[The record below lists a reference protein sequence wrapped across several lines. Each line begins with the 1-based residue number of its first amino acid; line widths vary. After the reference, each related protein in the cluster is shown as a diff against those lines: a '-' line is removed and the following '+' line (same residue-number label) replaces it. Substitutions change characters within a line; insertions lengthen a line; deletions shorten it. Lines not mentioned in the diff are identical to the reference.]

1 MFTGI
6 DFEKAI
12 DYYRKGKE
20 VIVLDRAS
28 VGKNGKSGYDTFPF
42 EAIVKEPEVGEI
54 YNGLVKTIQ
63 PFGAFVEILPGKDGL
78 CHISK
83 LANHRVEKVED
94 VVKEGDWLKVKVMEV
109 DKKTGKISLSHKD
122 AIEEGEE

>member
-1 MFTGI
+1 MY
-6 DFEKAI
+6 K
-12 DYYRKGKE
+12 RQ
-20 VIVLDRAS
+20 
-28 VGKNGKSGYDTFPF
+28 
-42 EAIVKEPEVGEI
+42 
-54 YNGLVKTIQ
+54 Q

>member
-1 MFTGI
+1 MEFSTSSLTI
-6 DFEKAI
+6 DAG
-12 DYYRKGKE
+12 R
-20 VIVLDRAS
+20 
-28 VGKNGKSGYDTFPF
+28 
-42 EAIVKEPEVGEI
+42 
-54 YNGLVKTIQ
+54 LVKTIQ